1 LAASVGGWSPPRLLI
16 WNRFFEREGKRRSQ
30 VKIQHQTNKIE
41 KEKGGKRRTE
51 EEIEGQSTGQP
62 KYLTT

>member
-1 LAASVGGWSPPRLLI
+1 LLI